1 MAWDRRA
8 STSIEE
14 VVTVVNRRTST
25 LIEVVVMVVK
35 MES

>member
-1 MAWDRRA
+1 MAWDRRT
-8 STSIEE
+8 STSIE